1 MFTKKLARAAFP
13 AAYLGISG
21 IFFIQGYINADATF
35 WMGVMLIPML
45 LRSFPVGEKSWR
57 LAPAVATLL
66 LICCFRQELSW
77 RFLLLVFAL
86 LFTTESLFGRLNSY
100 FFLVLLI
107 ISPIFKYVSEVFTFP
122 IRLQISACAG
132 LVLQAA
138 GLPATIEG
146 NSILLNG
153 AEFSVEPACMGLQMT
168 GFALLAAIFFIAHFR
183 LQCQKTLPLGY
194 QIVLILLAFALNT
207 IGNLMRI
214 IMLVLLRIAP
224 DNALHDF
231 AGIACLIIYVA
242 APLTFM
248 VRYTYRRFGK
258 TIIIQKIS
266 VENHSQLL
274 TPGHLLLLA
283 ACAFICLQK
292 PAINIRSSEG
302 AQVSA
307 REGYAMQQLQSGVTQ
322 FRNGHAL
329 VYIKPIPAFYSS
341 EHSPV
346 TCWTGSGYRLSRI
359 SKKHVA
365 GTVVYI
371 GSLKKGD
378 DELLTAWWLS
388 DGRTA
393 TISQLDWR
401 WKSLTEYS
409 HFQLI
414 NVTADDPVRLDM
426 EVKRWLPAI

>member
-1 MFTKKLARAAFP
+1 MFTRNLVRAAFP

-21 IFFIQGYINADATF
+21 IFFVHGYINADATF
-35 WMGVMLIPML
+35 WMGVVLIPML
-45 LRSFPVGEKSWR
+45 LRGFPPGEKSWR
-57 LAPAVATLL
+57 LAPVVAILI
-66 LICCFRQELSW
+66 LICCFGQELSW

-86 LFTTESLFGRLNSY
+86 LFATENLFGRLNRY

-107 ISPIFKYVSEVFTFP
+107 ISPIFRYVSEVFTFP

-132 LVLQAA
+132 LFLQAA
-138 GLPATIEG
+138 GLPVTIEG

-168 GFALLAAIFFIAHFR
+168 GFALLAAIFLIVHFR

-194 QIVLILLAFALNT
+194 QIILILLAFALNT

-242 APLTFM
+242 APLIFI
-248 VRYTYRRFGK
+248 VRYAYRRFGK
-258 TIIIQKIS
+258 TIITQKIPAK
-266 VENHSQLL
+266 NHSQLL
-274 TPGHLLLLA
+274 VPGHLLLLA

-292 PAINIRSSEG
+292 PAINIRSAKG
-302 AQVSA
+302 TQAVVP
-307 REGYAMQQLQSGVTQ
+307 EGYAMQQLQSGVAQ

-346 TCWTGSGYRLSRI
+346 TCWTGSGYHLSRI

-365 GTVVYI
+365 GTVVYV
-371 GSLKKGD
+371 GSLKKGN

-401 WKSLTEYS
+401 WKSLTENS
-409 HFQLI
+409 HFQLV
-414 NVTADDPVRLDM
+414 NVTADDPTRLDV